1 MKIGFY
7 SSRPLEDKKNWSGTM
22 YKMYEQML
30 LHGHEIVWIPKVEY
44 TSKEEKRFEQ
54 IERTFNKVFKRN
66 YNKHLFYYK
75 AKIASKRLKK
85 TIKGLD
91 IDLLFVPTYV
101 NDIVFLNIKQPIVY
115 LNDANVVQLFN
126 YYTYYMGLGFLTKL
140 ESKYLEKKMLQNVDV
155 AVFSSDWA
163 SNYAIEEYGI
173 EKDKVRTIKFG
184 ANLEV
189 PESIQS
195 NKRSDVFTFL
205 FLAVEWKRKRGQL
218 AYESLKILKEKGY
231 PIEMLIVGCN
241 PDIKEDWVTI
251 IPFLNKNVPQE
262 FAEIQRHLL
271 ESHLLFVPTEADC
284 TPIAFCE
291 AAAYGLPTIS
301 TNTGGVA
308 AHIEHLKTGVL
319 LPSKAKAEEYAKAIE
334 ETYLLST
341 ENIQIHGKNARLK
354 YEKELNWKAFGQAL
368 NEVIT
373 KFEKE

>member
-155 AVFSSDWA
+155 AVFSSD
-163 SNYAIEEYGI
+163 
-173 EKDKVRTIKFG
+173 
-184 ANLEV
+184 
-189 PESIQS
+189 
-195 NKRSDVFTFL
+195 
-205 FLAVEWKRKRGQL
+205 
-218 AYESLKILKEKGY
+218 
-231 PIEMLIVGCN
+231 
-241 PDIKEDWVTI
+241 
-251 IPFLNKNVPQE
+251 
-262 FAEIQRHLL
+262 
-271 ESHLLFVPTEADC
+271 
-284 TPIAFCE
+284 
-291 AAAYGLPTIS
+291 
-301 TNTGGVA
+301 
-308 AHIEHLKTGVL
+308 
-319 LPSKAKAEEYAKAIE
+319 
-334 ETYLLST
+334 
-341 ENIQIHGKNARLK
+341 
-354 YEKELNWKAFGQAL
+354 
-368 NEVIT
+368 
-373 KFEKE
+373 